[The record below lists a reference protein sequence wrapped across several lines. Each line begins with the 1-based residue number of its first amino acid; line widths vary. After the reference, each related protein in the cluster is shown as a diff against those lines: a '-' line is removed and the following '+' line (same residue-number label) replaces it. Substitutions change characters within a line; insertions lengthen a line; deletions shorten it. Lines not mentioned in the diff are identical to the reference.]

1 MESSKLINNSTTMC
15 RNFPY
20 IPAIN
25 CKQST
30 SKITSSQEFQ
40 TAKLTTVEESQT
52 PKLIICEISK
62 HPKLTI
68 SEEFQM
74 PKVHKFLKI
83 YQHPSSNFLNSKH
96 PSSSQFLKISKHPN
110 SQFLKNSKNQILTI
124 SKEFQHPSSQITIS
138 EFQTF
143 LQCFFL
149 FFHLIMPKS
158 KSCNKIT
165 FKVFFSNSL
174 MEH

>member
-1 MESSKLINNSTTMC
+1 MC

-52 PKLIICEISK
+52 PKLIICEDFQT
-62 HPKLTI
+62 PKAHNFWRI
-68 SEEFQM
+68 PNAQSSQI
-74 PKVHKFLKI
+74 LKTS
-83 YQHPSSNFLNSKH
+83 QHPSSNFLNSKH
-96 PSSSQFLKISKHPN
+96 PLSAQILKISKHPN

-124 SKEFQHPSSQITIS
+124 SKEFRHPSSQITIS

-143 LQCFFL
+143 LQFFFF

-158 KSCNKIT
+158 KSCNKMT

-174 MEH
+174 MER

>member
-1 MESSKLINNSTTMC
+1 MESSNFINNSTTMC

-20 IPAIN
+20 ITAIN
-25 CKQST
+25 CKQNT

-74 PKVHKFLKI
+74 PKVHK
-83 YQHPSSNFLNSKH
+83 
-96 PSSSQFLKISKHPN
+96 
-110 SQFLKNSKNQILTI
+110 
-124 SKEFQHPSSQITIS
+124 
-138 EFQTF
+138 
-143 LQCFFL
+143 
-149 FFHLIMPKS
+149 
-158 KSCNKIT
+158 
-165 FKVFFSNSL
+165 V
-174 MEH
+174 